1 MSLSITTATVDDKL
15 VVSVAGELDVSNAPE
30 LREALEAAEA
40 DDAAIEV
47 DIAEVPYMDSTGIGV
62 FVGTVRP
69 TRAEALRSRT
79 PSATCAASSGCWACS
94 MSWESPPRSS
104 QLQRVSA
111 REESACLALEK
122 LS

>member
-47 DIAEVPYMDSTGIGV
+47 GIAEVPYMDSTGIGV
-62 FVGTVRP
+62 FVGAAHRAADAGRSFAVKNPQRNVR
-69 TRAEALRSRT
+69 RILGMLGLLDELGIAAE
-79 PSATCAASSGCWACS
+79 
-94 MSWESPPRSS
+94 E
-104 QLQRVSA
+104 
-111 REESACLALEK
+111 
-122 LS
+122 